1 MILPPAIFA
10 GLAAA
15 FYIGLQRDDP
25 DQLPSAL
32 AGKDHDVADFRQA
45 DATGKSFETRYYSA
59 DIHKA
64 ALVLPPFMEQA
75 LS

>member
-1 MILPPAIFA
+1 
-10 GLAAA
+10 
-15 FYIGLQRDDP
+15 
-25 DQLPSAL
+25 
-32 AGKDHDVADFRQA
+32 VADFRQA